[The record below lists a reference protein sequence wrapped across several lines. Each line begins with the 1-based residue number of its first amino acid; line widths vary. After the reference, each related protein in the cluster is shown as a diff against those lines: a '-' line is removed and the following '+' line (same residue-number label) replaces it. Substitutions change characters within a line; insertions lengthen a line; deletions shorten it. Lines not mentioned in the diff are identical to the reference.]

1 MKAAMT
7 AVFTAT
13 STGIKT
19 RPSYQTA
26 GGKSDDQIFG
36 SDRSVNKGSS
46 SEFED
51 QDLRNNHPKVHI
63 KEVETVIFKYL

>member
-26 GGKSDDQIFG
+26 GKSDDQIFG

-51 QDLRNNHPKVHI
+51 QELRNNQPKVQI
-63 KEVETVIFKYL
+63 KEVETVILKYL

>member
-1 MKAAMT
+1 MT

-19 RPSYQTA
+19 RPSYQNA
-26 GGKSDDQIFG
+26 GTGKSDDQIFG

-51 QDLRNNHPKVHI
+51 QELRNNQPKVHI

>member
-19 RPSYQTA
+19 RPSYQNA
-26 GGKSDDQIFG
+26 GTGKSDDQIFG

-51 QDLRNNHPKVHI
+51 QEFKPKVHI
-63 KEVETVIFKYL
+63 KEVETVMFKYL